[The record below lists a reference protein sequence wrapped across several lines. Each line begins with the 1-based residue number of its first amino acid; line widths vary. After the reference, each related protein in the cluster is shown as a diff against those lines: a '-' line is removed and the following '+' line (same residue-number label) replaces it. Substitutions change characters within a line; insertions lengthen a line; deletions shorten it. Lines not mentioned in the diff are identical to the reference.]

1 MSQSS
6 SLGSDT
12 QLQNLISRG
21 LNGDSTANDALLAHA
36 CERLLRLTRKM
47 FHAYPSLRRWEQ
59 TDDVFQNSMLRLHD
73 ALVAKQV
80 TSVRH
85 FFNLAGLQIRRELI
99 DLGRHHYGP
108 QGAAKKHHTDHQPSD
123 NQDGALYDQAD
134 EPEDLT
140 SWSEFHAEVE
150 KLPEEE
156 QEVVNLLYYEG
167 LSQEES
173 AELLGISIS
182 TVKRRW
188 HSARLKICEALSS
201 ERTE

>member
-1 MSQSS
+1 MKQSPVTV
-6 SLGSDT
+6 SDT
-12 QLQNLISRG
+12 QLQNLINSG

-36 CERLLRLTRKM
+36 SERLLRLTRKM

-73 ALVAKQV
+73 ALAAKQV

-85 FFNLAGLQIRRELI
+85 FFNLAGVQIRRELI

-150 KLPEEE
+150 NLPEDER
-156 QEVVNLLYYEG
+156 EVVNLHYYEG
-167 LSQEES
+167 LTLEES
-173 AELLGISIS
+173 AELLGLSTS

-188 HSARLKICEALSS
+188 HAARLRICEAMNRG
-201 ERTE
+201 RTE

>member
-1 MSQSS
+1 MTQPPTTR
-6 SLGSDT
+6 SDT
-12 QLQNLISRG
+12 QLQMLINRG

-73 ALVAKQV
+73 ALAAKQV

-85 FFNLAGLQIRRELI
+85 FFNLAGVQIRRELI

-150 KLPEEE
+150 NLPEDER
-156 QEVVNLLYYEG
+156 EVVNLLYYEG
-167 LSQEES
+167 LSQSE
-173 AELLGISIS
+173 AAQVLGLSLS
-182 TVKRRW
+182 TIKRRW
-188 HSARLKICEALSS
+188 HTTRLKICEAMTS

>member
-1 MSQSS
+1 MKQSPVTV
-6 SLGSDT
+6 SDT
-12 QLQNLISRG
+12 QLQNLINSG

-36 CERLLRLTRKM
+36 SERLLRLTRKM

-73 ALVAKQV
+73 ALAAKQV

-85 FFNLAGLQIRRELI
+85 FFNLAGVQIRRELI

-123 NQDGALYDQAD
+123 NRDGALYDQAD

-150 KLPEEE
+150 KLPEAE

-167 LSQEES
+167 LSQSE
-173 AELLGISIS
+173 AAQVLGLSLS
-182 TVKRRW
+182 TIKRRW
-188 HSARLKICEALSS
+188 HTTRLKICEAMTS

>member
-1 MSQSS
+1 MTQPPTTR
-6 SLGSDT
+6 SDT
-12 QLQNLISRG
+12 QLQMLINRG
-21 LNGDSTANDALLAHA
+21 LNGDSIANDALLAHA

-73 ALVAKQV
+73 ALAAKQV

-85 FFNLAGLQIRRELI
+85 FFNLAGVQIRRELI

-150 KLPEEE
+150 NLPEDER
-156 QEVVNLLYYEG
+156 EVVNLLYYEG
-167 LSQEES
+167 LSQSE
-173 AELLGISIS
+173 AAQVLGLSLS
-182 TVKRRW
+182 TIKRRW
-188 HSARLKICEALSS
+188 HTTRLKICEAMTS

>member
-12 QLQNLISRG
+12 QLQNLINRG
-21 LNGDSTANDALLAHA
+21 LNGDSTANDDLLAHA

-73 ALVAKQV
+73 ALAAKQV

-85 FFNLAGLQIRRELI
+85 FFNLAGLQVRRELI

>member
-1 MSQSS
+1 MTQPPTS
-6 SLGSDT
+6 GSDT
-12 QLQNLISRG
+12 QLQNLINRG

-73 ALVAKQV
+73 ALAAKPV
-80 TSVRH
+80 KSVRH

-173 AELLGISIS
+173 AELLRISIS